1 MKLSKKNEK
10 EYFEKFNSLAKFCEA
25 HGIPALIFIP
35 IDEEGYSALFN
46 EGQYLVRRFTRVC
59 MENTE
64 LGDAF
69 TAMCTLSMA
78 CKASLDKTA
87 FMSIMEAIYE
97 SKNIDIEEFLL
108 EEEGEDEEDNPN
120 ADC

>member
-1 MKLSKKNEK
+1 MKLNEK
-10 EYFEKFNSLAKFCEA
+10 EEKEYYEKFNSLAKFCEE
-25 HGIPALIFIP
+25 HGIPALVFVP
-35 IDEEGYSALFN
+35 IDKDGYSVLFN
-46 EGQYLVRRFTRVC
+46 EGEDVVRRFARIC

-78 CKASLDKTA
+78 CKASLDKGT

-97 SKNIDIEEFLL
+97 SKNMDIKDFLL
-108 EEEGEDEEDNPN
+108 GEDQD

>member
-1 MKLSKKNEK
+1 MKLSKKQEK
-10 EYFEKFNSLAKFCEA
+10 EYLEKFRELAKFCEE
-25 HGIPALIFIP
+25 HGIPAIIFIP
-35 IDEEGYSALFN
+35 IDENGYSVLFN
-46 EGQYLVRRFTRVC
+46 EGQDVARRFVRVC

-64 LGDAF
+64 LGDSF

-97 SKNIDIEEFLL
+97 SKKHRY
-108 EEEGEDEEDNPN
+108 
-120 ADC
+120 